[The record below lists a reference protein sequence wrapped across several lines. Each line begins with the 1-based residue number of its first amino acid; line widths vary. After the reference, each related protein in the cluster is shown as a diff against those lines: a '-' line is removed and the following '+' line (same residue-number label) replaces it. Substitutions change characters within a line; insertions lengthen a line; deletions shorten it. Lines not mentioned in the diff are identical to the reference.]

1 MHDSSAII
9 LRNQNIVRI
18 LHSGVASLYSV
29 MVFLFLIM
37 LDSVLDPLDVLCM
50 NKKGTRDESGIPK
63 DLGYNIL
70 VLIVS
75 G

>member
-1 MHDSSAII
+1 
-9 LRNQNIVRI
+9 
-18 LHSGVASLYSV
+18 
-29 MVFLFLIM
+29 M